1 MYYYVGVYISPTH
14 TMPNRYTMFLSINI
28 ESDASSIIGITK
40 KRRFQGYSFKKTKES
55 EEDLCEPLNAN
66 HSIIN
71 KLPYFIKKK
80 LINGKWR
87 NSVKNKAQ
95 GFKLSNKGPKTIDK
109 NTTQADTTL
118 SNELIYEKVSLL
130 DYSLSEFR
138 EQKSVTENNIEKD
151 SLYIN
156 DTTNIFSETLFK
168 TLKLYNL
175 QSKPSKSPFH
185 KGYNNSTNIKP
196 KYKKIP
202 TKDLSDN
209 VFKNEI
215 IQMIYFRSLLED
227 NNINEVSKYEELPV
241 SLLLIIL
248 RT

>member
-1 MYYYVGVYISPTH
+1 MYYYVGICMPPTH
-14 TMPNRYTMFLSINI
+14 TIPNKYTMFLSINMKS
-28 ESDASSIIGITK
+28 EASSIIGVTK
-40 KRRFQGYSFKKTKES
+40 KWKFQRYPFKKIKES

-71 KLPYFIKKK
+71 KLPYFIKKN
-80 LINGKWR
+80 LINKKWR
-87 NSVKNKAQ
+87 NSVKNKARR
-95 GFKLSNKGPKTIDK
+95 FKLSNKGPKTIDK

-118 SNELIYEKVSLL
+118 PNELIHEKVSPL
-130 DYSLSEFR
+130 DYSLSKFR

-151 SLYIN
+151 SSYIN

-168 TLKLYNL
+168 TLELYNL
-175 QSKPSKSPFH
+175 QSKPSKLPFY
-185 KGYNNSTNIKP
+185 KGHNNSTNIKP
-196 KYKKIP
+196 KYKRIP
-202 TKDLSDN
+202 TKDLSDY
-209 VFKNEI
+209 VFENEI
-215 IQMIYFRSLLED
+215 IQTIYLRPLLED